1 MKETIVAILF
11 ILLVHTSCSGTPENR
26 SVEQEQARVDSLWY
40 KEFGSAEEIIANF
53 NAIKEQIKGSAR
65 EVQTENLCHY
75 IWQSG
80 EYMFRCRGK
89 NEDITLLPPNIEEI
103 ALDDATVEAYMIER
117 DTARFADH
125 YFTLKAMKRGDSF
138 EESRDGITITV
149 FYRPRSMNS
158 NDYAKMKEVFS
169 CKNDALHIA
178 YMKKLKFPFRNS
190 GCNEEF
196 YAVRPLIE
204 KNVKESR
211 LKSEIITLFDSY
223 RNVMP
228 GEPAAT
234 PVLKDTEEREHTFAE
249 FRGKVLVID
258 VWATWCS
265 SCLAKM
271 PKFIELYNS
280 YKGNDD
286 IRFITVS
293 VDRKE
298 NRESWLSAIKK
309 RNMGE
314 LLNLYPDC
322 SVESEFESEYHVSG
336 VPRYIILDKMGR
348 IVTAYAPPPGE
359 GMEEIIEKT
368 LNKTEMNN

>member
-26 SVEQEQARVDSLWY
+26 SVEQEQARVDSLWH

-53 NAIKEQIKGSAR
+53 NAIKEQIKGSAH

-169 CKNDALHIA
+169 CNNDALHIA

>member
-1 MKETIVAILF
+1 MRETVFAILF
-11 ILLVHTSCSGTPENR
+11 VLLAHTSCSGTPDNR
-26 SVEQEQARVDSLWY
+26 SVEQEQARIDTLWQ
-40 KEFGSAEEIIANF
+40 KEFNSAGEIVANF
-53 NAIKEQIKGSAR
+53 NAIKEQIKGSAQA
-65 EVQTENLCHY
+65 VQTENLCHY

-89 NEDITLLPPNIEEI
+89 NEDIALLPPNIEEI

-196 YAVRPLIE
+196 YAVRSLIE

-322 SVESEFESEYHVSG
+322 SVESEFESEYHISG

>member
-11 ILLVHTSCSGTPENR
+11 ILLVHTSCSGTPEKR
-26 SVEQEQARVDSLWY
+26 SVEQEQARVDSLWH